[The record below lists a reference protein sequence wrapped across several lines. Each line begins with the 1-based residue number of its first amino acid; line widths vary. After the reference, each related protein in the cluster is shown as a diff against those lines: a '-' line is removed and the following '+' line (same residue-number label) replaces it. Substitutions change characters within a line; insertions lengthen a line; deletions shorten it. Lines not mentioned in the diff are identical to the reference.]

1 MNVVITGLAPRDE
14 TVLGFFL
21 NRALPSW
28 NWQNAP
34 VRLDVGLPSA
44 DLYVIDLGAWG
55 LAHGSVAAHDKL
67 IKLLQGRPA
76 VLLLSGHDRSWSAV
90 TAHDD
95 TPSRVWLS
103 KPYGTQ
109 TMQAALEKA
118 AACIVQKVLTPP
130 APPPPIPAPPS
141 QIPAP
146 PILTAPAVAP
156 PAQELTAD
164 GLATRLSAI
173 TDTGRFVLL
182 RQLSHMLSRNLP
194 FEVRFTVQNSLIV
207 HPDHGW
213 IATNTPLAVIQRV
226 CLSDAMAS
234 AVTIRKIDSEQAEE
248 RAQRLGM
255 PPSELEIFL
264 AELVATTLELST

>member
-1 MNVVITGLAPRDE
+1 MKVVITGLAPRDE

-28 NWQNAP
+28 DWQSAP
-34 VRLDVGLPSA
+34 TRHDARLPTA
-44 DLYVIDLGAWG
+44 DLYVVDLAAWG
-55 LAHGSVAAHDKL
+55 LAHGSVVAHDKL

-76 VLLLSGHDRSWSAV
+76 VLLLSGHDRSWAAV
-90 TAHDD
+90 TNSAD
-95 TPSRVWLS
+95 THSLVWLS

-118 AACIVQKVLTPP
+118 AAFIVQKVLTPP
-130 APPPPIPAPPS
+130 APPPPIPAPSS
-141 QIPAP
+141 QTAPP
-146 PILTAPAVAP
+146 PILTVPAVSP

-164 GLATRLSAI
+164 GLAIRLSAI

-182 RQLSHMLSRNLP
+182 RKLSYMLSRNLP

-255 PPSELEIFL
+255 PPSELDIFL
-264 AELVATTLELST
+264 AELVAATLDPST